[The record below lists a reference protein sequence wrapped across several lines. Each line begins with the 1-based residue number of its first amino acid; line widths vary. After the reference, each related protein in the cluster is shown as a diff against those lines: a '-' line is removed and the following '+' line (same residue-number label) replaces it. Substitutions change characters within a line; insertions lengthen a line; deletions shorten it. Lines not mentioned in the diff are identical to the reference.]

1 MSAYPPPPNQQAQY
15 FPPPPPDGQQQQQQQ
30 PPPPQFAPPPAPQQQ
45 QHQYYPPP
53 PAQSPPATQQHFPPP
68 PQPQQPQQH
77 PHHQQYEHQRTSS
90 YHGTPTPQQ
99 QYAQPP
105 TPGYPPP
112 QSGSPF
118 PVEKATPPPQ
128 PGQLQHAHTFNSN
141 APAHMPG
148 GAPAAGHFVGA
159 GATQD
164 DVGTFNGGS
173 YRISHRD
180 TNTILTVQ
188 LAMGCPLTARPGAM
202 FAMSPTITLKGTLKF
217 SLKKF
222 VAGGELATST
232 YTGPGELLLAPPSMG
247 DITNIRLS
255 GQEMWSVSKDGFLA
269 CTQGI
274 VKEYKSQSLSKA
286 MFSGEGLFVYKISGS
301 GILWVTSLGAIL
313 RKDLQEN
320 EKYIVDNGHLV
331 AWNCKYALER
341 VASGGI
347 ISNMSSGEGLV
358 CKFTGPGTIFIQTR
372 NPTAFSQWI
381 GAHGGGV

>member
-1 MSAYPPPPNQQAQY
+1 
-15 FPPPPPDGQQQQQQQ
+15 
-30 PPPPQFAPPPAPQQQ
+30 
-45 QHQYYPPP
+45 
-53 PAQSPPATQQHFPPP
+53 
-68 PQPQQPQQH
+68 
-77 PHHQQYEHQRTSS
+77 
-90 YHGTPTPQQ
+90 
-99 QYAQPP
+99 
-105 TPGYPPP
+105 
-112 QSGSPF
+112 
-118 PVEKATPPPQ
+118 
-128 PGQLQHAHTFNSN
+128 
-141 APAHMPG
+141 MPG

-188 LAMGCPLTARPGAM
+188 LAMGCPLTARPGERARFIFVFFSVGFGADWLLGAM
-202 FAMSPTITLKGTLKF
+202 FAMSPTITLKGTVKF

-247 DITNIRLS
+247 DVTNIRLS
-255 GQEMWSVSKDGFLA
+255 GKEMWSVSKDGFLA

-313 RKDLQEN
+313 RKDVSIFRADALVLYADDEKQLQEN

-358 CKFTGPGTIFIQTR
+358 CKFTGLSILPRQSENLSRFSVLIKKTR
-372 NPTAFSQWI
+372 AERALWLPLTVFVCAQLICYLDRARHHIHSDQKPLRFRPVDRSPRWRCL
-381 GAHGGGV
+381 VSDDS